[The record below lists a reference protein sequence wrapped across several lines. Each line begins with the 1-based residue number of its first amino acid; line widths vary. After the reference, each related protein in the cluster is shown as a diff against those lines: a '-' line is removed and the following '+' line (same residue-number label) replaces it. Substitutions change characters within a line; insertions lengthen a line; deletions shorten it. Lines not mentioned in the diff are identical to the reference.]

1 MHPSAMSGNNPWG
14 SGPGEDGGNA
24 GSGGDK
30 GSPWLPPSN
39 GGNGPG
45 GRDPKRPRGFDDMLR
60 RGPFGPQM
68 PGLPQ
73 GKSLWLAIG
82 GGLLALWLVFT
93 SVHQLDRQEDGV
105 IVRLGSYSRTVGPG
119 LQFTL
124 PAPFERL
131 IKVPVRASQTTDI
144 PDGNGQNLML
154 TGDAN
159 IINLS
164 YTVRWSV
171 KQPAH
176 FLFQLDDTPATIR
189 SAAESA
195 MRATIANFTLQQAI
209 TTGKG
214 EIETQV
220 QQRLQRILDGYGA
233 GVRVEAISIRESAPP
248 QEVKD
253 AFDKVNVAK
262 QEAATLA
269 ETARGEAERV
279 RQLAQG
285 EAASFDKVYA
295 EYRLAPEVTRRRL
308 YYETMERILARGDK
322 TVIDSRGV
330 TPYMQLPEARRPAPA
345 TAPVAEEPTSRGAR

>member
-1 MHPSAMSGNNPWG
+1 MHPSAMSSNSPWG
-14 SGPGEDGGNA
+14 GGSGEDGGSG
-24 GSGGDK
+24 GSGGREDK
-30 GSPWLPPSN
+30 GSPWLPPSH
-39 GGNGPG
+39 GGNGGSG
-45 GRDPKRPRGFDDMLR
+45 GGGPKRPRGFDDMLR
-60 RGPFGPQM
+60 RGPFGPQL

-73 GKSLWLAIG
+73 GKTLWLAIA
-82 GGLLALWLVFT
+82 GGLLALWVLFT

-119 LQFTL
+119 INFTY

-131 IKVPVRASQTTDI
+131 IKVPVRTSQTTDI
-144 PDGNGQNLML
+144 PSGDGQNLML

-159 IINLS
+159 IINLT

-176 FLFQLDDTPATIR
+176 FLFQLDDTTGAIR

-214 EIETQV
+214 DIELQV
-220 QQRLQRILDGYGA
+220 QQRLQAILDGYGA
-233 GVRVEAISIRESAPP
+233 GVRVEAINIRDSAPP

-262 QEAATLA
+262 QEAATQA
-269 ETARGEAERV
+269 EQARGRAEQV
-279 RQLAQG
+279 RQTAEA

-295 EYRLAPEVTRRRL
+295 EYRLAPEVTRRRI
-308 YYETMERILARGDK
+308 YYETMERILARGEK
-322 TVIDSRGV
+322 TVVDSRGV
-330 TPYMQLPEARRPAPA
+330 TPYMQLPEVRRAAPA
-345 TAPVAEEPTSRGAR
+345 AEDAANSGRR

>member
-1 MHPSAMSGNNPWG
+1 MSGNSPWG
-14 SGPGEDGGNA
+14 G
-24 GSGGDK
+24 GSGENGDGNGGKEDK
-30 GSPWLPPSN
+30 GSPWMPPSH
-39 GGNGPG
+39 GGPSGGPG
-45 GRDPKRPRGFDDMLR
+45 GPRRPRGLDDMLR
-60 RGPFGPQM
+60 RGPFGPQL

-73 GKSLWLAIG
+73 GKALWLAIG
-82 GGLLALWLVFT
+82 GGLLALWILFT
-93 SVHQLDRQEDGV
+93 SIHQLDRQEDGV

-144 PDGNGQNLML
+144 PNGNGQNLML

-159 IINLS
+159 IINLT

-176 FLFQLDDTPATIR
+176 FLFQLDDTQAAIR

-214 EIETQV
+214 DIEVQV

-233 GVRVEAISIRESAPP
+233 GVRVEAINIRESAPP

-262 QEAATLA
+262 QEAATAA
-269 ETARGEAERV
+269 ERARGEAEQV

-285 EAASFDKVYA
+285 EAAAFDKVYA
-295 EYRLAPEVTRRRL
+295 QYRLAPEVTRRRI
-308 YYETMERILARGDK
+308 YYETMEQILSRADK
-322 TVIDSRGV
+322 TIVDSRGV
-330 TPYMQLPEARRPAPA
+330 TPYMQLPEARRPAPVETPSNA
-345 TAPVAEEPTSRGAR
+345 GGR